1 MRNNRLLSPLL
12 AAAVVAVAV
21 ASTGCATA
29 PKTQKERLSLVQEAD
44 AAVTSMAAKDPSLRD
59 FLDRAHG
66 YVAFPNVGKGGL
78 IAGGAYGR
86 GVVYEQG
93 RPVGYAE
100 LNQGSIGAQIGGQ
113 TYAELIVLENEDAMA
128 RLRSGNFDLGGNLSA
143 VALKAGAAG
152 EARFEGGVAVF
163 VQPKGGLMAEAS
175 ISGQKINYQPMDQGE
190 ARQAARPATRPGSD
204 AASGTGSESGSGTR
218 TTEPEVDVDVDV
230 DRERDPD

>member
-1 MRNNRLLSPLL
+1 MSYSRLFGSVVTAAVL
-12 AAAVVAVAV
+12 AAAVTT
-21 ASTGCATA
+21 TGCSTA
-29 PKTQKERLSLVQEAD
+29 PKTQEERRSLVQEAD
-44 AAVTSMAAKDPSLRD
+44 AAVTSMTAKDPSLRR

-66 YVAFPNVGKGGL
+66 YAVFPNVGKGGL

-93 RPVGYAE
+93 KPIGYAE

-113 TYAELIVLENEDAMA
+113 TYAELIVFENEDALA
-128 RLRSGNFDLGGNLSA
+128 RLRSGNFDIGGNLSA

-163 VQPKGGLMAEAS
+163 IQPKGGLMAEAS
-175 ISGQKINYQPMDQGE
+175 ISGQKINFQPMDQGE
-190 ARQAARPATRPGSD
+190 ARQATRPTTRPG
-204 AASGTGSESGSGTR
+204 GGSGSGSGSGGIR
-218 TTEPEVDVDVDV
+218 TTEREGDVDVDVDV